1 MRSDTDPN
9 TPLKIKKECTLPW
22 EREDGQQAIEILD
35 YEEEPTEVDEPLEK
49 YEDKAQTP
57 LSVTIADDK
66 RHVHCI
72 LPWIR
77 EDAQE
82 VIEEL
87 SDDEELMEEDE
98 PVENSEDKDK
108 PIRVITVDASNMKY
122 VRWITAKQWL
132 KTQQLQPL
140 ASTTNIKSM
149 MSSSMESDYFSCP
162 STPPKRK
169 KLASKMQLK
178 CEYDENR
185 WREWNS
191 LRVYTLLIFC
201 FIYSYIY

>member
-1 MRSDTDPN
+1 MWSDTNLD

-57 LSVTIADDK
+57 LSVTIADD
-66 RHVHCI
+66 RRRVRRI

-82 VIEEL
+82 VIEVL
-87 SDDEELMEEDE
+87 SDDEEPTEEDE
-98 PVENSEDKDK
+98 PIENSEDEDK

-122 VRWITAKQWL
+122 VRRITAKQRP
-132 KTQQLQPL
+132 KTQQPQPL
-140 ASTTNIKSM
+140 ASATNIKST
-149 MSSSMESDYFSCP
+149 MSSSMESDYFSCS
-162 STPPKRK
+162 STPLKRK
-169 KLASKMQLK
+169 KPR
-178 CEYDENR
+178 YTH
-185 WREWNS
+185 S
-191 LRVYTLLIFC
+191 LFSVLYIHTYTNGCRILSEL
-201 FIYSYIY
+201 Y